1 MTGQAARAHRPG
13 PAGGPAMFMG
23 DAALNLKFKAS
34 EKKNMEHHVGRTK
47 SPEFKT
53 THLLANQC

>member
-1 MTGQAARAHRPG
+1 
-13 PAGGPAMFMG
+13 MFMG

-53 THLLANQC
+53 PHLLANQC